1 MKKKRRIAVLAG
13 GWSAERDVSLKS
25 GRAVY
30 NALDREK
37 YLVTMFDPRD
47 ELGRLFESRE
57 EIDLAFNMLHG
68 KIGEDGKMQGFL
80 DVLGIPFV
88 GSGVLSSCL
97 CMNKKIAKE
106 RYRSAGLS
114 VAHDCIMRRGGD
126 VSFGE
131 IMEQIGLP
139 LVIKPV
145 SEGSSIG
152 ISICRNEAQVR
163 DGMENAFSWDEEIMV
178 EEYIKGR
185 EITCCVMGNDELVT
199 LPLIEIVPDASYA
212 FFDYEAKYKPG
223 ASKEICP
230 ADIPENLR
238 EEACRIANTA
248 HRVLDCA
255 IWSRSDIII
264 REEKCYL
271 LETNTIPGM
280 TETSLFP
287 LAAKAAGLS
296 LGALL
301 DMFIGFFVE
310 NGKEKGC

>member
-1 MKKKRRIAVLAG
+1 MAG

-47 ELGRLFESRE
+47 EMGSLFESRN

-88 GSGVLSSCL
+88 GSGVLASSL

-106 RYRSAGLS
+106 RYRSAGLP
-114 VAHDCIMRRGGD
+114 VAAHCIMRRGRD

-131 IMEQIGLP
+131 IIEQIGLP

-152 ISICRNEAQVR
+152 ISLCRNEAQVLE
-163 DGMENAFSWDEEIMV
+163 GMETAFSWDEEIML
-178 EEYIKGR
+178 EEYVKGR
-185 EITCCVMGNDELVT
+185 EITCCVMGNAELAT

-230 ADIPENLR
+230 ADIPEHLR
-238 EEACRIANTA
+238 EEASRIAKTA

-255 IWSRSDIII
+255 VWSRSDIII

-287 LAAKAAGLS
+287 LAAKSAGLPM
-296 LGALL
+296 GVLL
-301 DMFIGFFVE
+301 DKFVNFAVE